1 MIKLKNLLNEDE
13 DQNNN
18 GYPDDS
24 ENGPTGGTVGTT
36 NNNTFPKALIL
47 KDYKGV
53 TYELVLLGKAY
64 WKKGSP
70 AYRTIKPRGLD
81 DVYYMQDI
89 DLENMTI
96 DAY

>member
-1 MIKLKNLLNEDE
+1 MIKLKNLLFEDG

-18 GYPDDS
+18 GYPDGT
-24 ENGPTGGTVGTT
+24 ENGPSSVPAITT
-36 NNNTFPKALIL
+36 NNNTFPKTLTL

-96 DAY
+96 NAY